1 MESTSVVTL
10 GVQLIF
16 GFLASVAGIA
26 LWAHT
31 RQPAW
36 VLVIL
41 ATLVGYLGVLLQL
54 LGALGIINLDFWTL
68 GGISILKVGVGAAS
82 PLLYALGLY
91 LALRSFLKP

>member
-1 MESTSVVTL
+1 MDLTSVVTV
-10 GVQLIF
+10 GAQLAI

-41 ATLVGYLGVLLQL
+41 ATLVGYVGVLLQF
-54 LGALGIINLDFWTL
+54 LGILGVINLDFWTL
-68 GGISILKVGVGAAS
+68 DGVAILRLAIGVGS
-82 PLLYALGLY
+82 PLFYAVGLF